1 MEEHVIG
8 VSADWQQC
16 DPQHDD
22 VTDQILFTHSDLW
35 PLSSAYQRP
44 ETAGPLSA
52 SVSLCL
58 FQDASNMNFNLNWC
72 RSKMHPRWITIFN
85 SACIIWTFEVAVKI
99 VKYKNGIIET
109 VQLDTCRFFCASR
122 WKININTGR
131 NIQIYSHVLFTK
143 T

>member
-1 MEEHVIG
+1 MLTGSSVILSTMMSQIRSCLLTVTFDLYRQPIRG
-8 VSADWQQC
+8 QRRQ
-16 DPQHDD
+16 DP
-22 VTDQILFTHSDLW
+22 
-35 PLSSAYQRP
+35 
-44 ETAGPLSA
+44 
-52 SVSLCL
+52 SVLLSLCVC
-58 FQDASNMNFNLNWC
+58 FRMHQTWTNLNWC
-72 RSKMHPRWITIFN
+72 RSKMRPRWITIFN